1 MPSKKPEQSQGDK
14 QKLPTMLSA
23 LFSRR
28 EKDED
33 FLPEIRAQWGSM
45 AGKERLQFVLGAL
58 LGLVLFAGAIILAY
72 FAIIAIAGI
81 GG

>member
-1 MPSKKPEQSQGDK
+1 MPPKKPQQPQGDK
-14 QKLPTMLSA
+14 RKRPTILSA
-23 LFSRR
+23 LFSPR

-33 FLPEIRAQWGSM
+33 FLPEIKAQWGSM
-45 AGKERLQFVLGAL
+45 AGKERLLFVLGAL
-58 LGLVLFAGAIILAY
+58 LGLMLFAGAIMLAY